1 MVSPNYI
8 LKLSAFD
15 CVFLTLL
22 LMKLLRYLNQRSTGI
37 QSSEDAYQAS
47 VLSEILE
54 KLSKVEIA
62 PGSDNPFMGNS
73 PLIPVDLN

>member
-1 MVSPNYI
+1 MKSPNYI

-15 CVFLTLL
+15 CLFLTFL
-22 LMKLLRYLNQRSTGI
+22 LMEQLRYLNQRSTGI

-62 PGSDNPFMGNS
+62 PSGDNLFMGNS
-73 PLIPVDLN
+73 PQIPVDLN

>member
-1 MVSPNYI
+1 M
-8 LKLSAFD
+8 
-15 CVFLTLL
+15 FLTFL
-22 LMKLLRYLNQRSTGI
+22 LMEQLCYLNQRSTGI

-62 PGSDNPFMGNS
+62 HIGDNLFMGNS
-73 PLIPVDLN
+73 PQIPVDLN